1 MQSSKGFAKSMDLQK
16 WESFSIDQ
24 YKSLNYD

>member
-24 YKSLNYD
+24 Y